1 MTTVAPKHES
11 KAMRRRRER
20 IEFRQARYAEMFK
33 PPYSDIVLFAG
44 SQAPRAFHKPGSH
57 KH

>member
-20 IEFRQARYAEMFK
+20 IESRQGAWAELFK
-33 PPYSDIVLFAG
+33 PPYSDIVMWAG
-44 SQAPRAFHKPGSH
+44 SQAPKAFHRPGSH